1 MLVGI
6 CDFPSSY
13 AFPPNGY
20 GGIERWLWA
29 TALGARQAGAEVHL
43 LGPAWRRDIE
53 DDWTIHPIRL
63 EDLQPGSRAVA
74 DLRDSQYDLLIVG
87 HEYPTLPA
95 WRRISDQLG
104 CDVATFQHDP
114 NFRHAADAFDGATR
128 RLYCYSAE
136 MADRYS
142 AHQPIRELAVHRG
155 LGEDESPAVRGKD
168 LVWVGRVDQQK
179 SPHLAIAAARLLG
192 RRIRIV
198 GPVFDDDYIRQ
209 HREYFTADHVTM
221 AGELGGS
228 AKTAAFAQAETFVYT
243 CSRTYVEAGVATLGE
258 SLRAGTP
265 VAALVWRP
273 GTCAE
278 AALCDDTGRTVV
290 ADPIENDAEA
300 AIALAEAIKQATQ
313 LDAYNVQQIGQ
324 ERFSPKRH
332 FTALA
337 TRP

>member
-13 AFPPNGY
+13 AFPPSGY

-43 LGPAWRRDIE
+43 LGPAWRRDTGS
-53 DDWTIHPIRL
+53 DWTIRPIRL
-63 EDLQPGSRAVA
+63 EELQPGSRELA
-74 DLRDSQYDLLIVG
+74 DLRDSRYDLLIVG

-104 CDVATFQHDP
+104 CDIATFQHDP
-114 NFRHAADAFDGATR
+114 NFRHAADAFDGTTR

-136 MADRYS
+136 MAERYA
-142 AHQPIRELAVHRG
+142 AHQPIRELAVHLG
-155 LGEDESPAVRGKD
+155 LGEDEPPAVRGED
-168 LVWVGRVDQQK
+168 LVWVGRVDEQK
-179 SPHLAIAAARLLG
+179 SPHLAIMAARLLG

-198 GPVFDDDYIRQ
+198 GPVFDD
-209 HREYFTADHVTM
+209 EYVRKYTDLFAADDVEM

-265 VAALVWRP
+265 VAALVWRA

-278 AALCDDTGRTVV
+278 AALCDKTGRTAVV
-290 ADPIENDAEA
+290 DPIEDDAQA
-300 AIALAEAIKQATQ
+300 AAALAESIEQTVQSDAQA
-313 LDAYNVQQIGQ
+313 VQQIGH
-324 ERFSPKRH
+324 ERFNPRRH

-337 TRP
+337 ARP

>member
-29 TALGARQAGAEVHL
+29 TALGARQTGAEVHL
-43 LGPAWRRDIE
+43 LGPAWRRDIA
-53 DDWTIHPIRL
+53 DDWTVRPIRL
-63 EDLQPGSRAVA
+63 EDLEAGSRAVA
-74 DLRDSQYDLLIVG
+74 DLRDSRYDLLIVG

-95 WRRISDQLG
+95 WRRVSDQLG

-114 NFRHAADAFDGATR
+114 DFRHAVDAFDGAAR

-136 MADRYS
+136 MADRY
-142 AHQPIRELAVHRG
+142 ARHKPIRELAVHLG
-155 LGEDESPAVRGKD
+155 LGEDEPPAVKGND
-168 LVWVGRVDQQK
+168 LVWVGRVDHQK
-179 SPHLAIAAARLLG
+179 SPHLAVMAARLLG

-209 HREYFTADHVTM
+209 HAELFTADHVTM

-228 AKTAAFAQAETFVYT
+228 AKTAAFAEAETFVYT
-243 CSRTYVEAGVATLGE
+243 CSRTYTEAGVATLGE

-265 VAALVWRP
+265 VAALVWRS

-278 AALCDDTGRTVV
+278 AALCDDTGAIVI
-290 ADPIENDAEA
+290 ADPTENDAQA
-300 AIALAEAIKQATQ
+300 AAVLAEAIEQAAE
-313 LDAYNVQQIGQ
+313 LDAHTVQQIGH
-324 ERFSPKRH
+324 ERFNPRRH